1 LCALPRRQAEGRL
14 KMRQQ
19 GGEEDERR
27 VDGDRAWRRP
37 ETVWSWWGDGGVEM
51 MVRGIGRVWEP
62 SRFGNG
68 DRADFR

>member
-37 ETVWSWWGDGGVEM
+37 ETVGVFDLRAVEGQARRLG
-51 MVRGIGRVWEP
+51 RGQPWPDSYRTYASV
-62 SRFGNG
+62 
-68 DRADFR
+68 

>member
-37 ETVWSWWGDGGVEM
+37 ETVGVFDLRAVEGQARRSG
-51 MVRGIGRVWEP
+51 RGQPWPGSYRTYASV
-62 SRFGNG
+62 
-68 DRADFR
+68 